1 MMTRLAL
8 IGCGE
13 NATSYT
19 AVTPR
24 LANVVFVAVVDP
36 EPDVAQRIADSLGA
50 SITASSLDDLLD
62 QHLDAFDAV
71 LILESSDSRVS
82 LAMRSAETGKH
93 VSVASPLAP
102 SAQTAEDIIN
112 ACRSANVRLMVS
124 NSLRFMPSQQE
135 VKAALTD
142 GKLGEPGLLR
152 MHRWTKSTA
161 HHDANSI
168 MMRQTVDG
176 IDLAIWLFDE
186 IPTEVYAVSCP
197 SYVQV
202 HLGFADGGMA
212 LIDDAQT
219 LPDGDGYFSLSLIGS
234 TGAAYADDHHNRNLL
249 FRGGDPSAIET
260 DDLGSLH
267 LTAQL
272 EEFVAA
278 IEEQREPAAN
288 GTDSQAALQV
298 AEAAVASLQSQQALR
313 LIGGTYELV

>member
-1 MMTRLAL
+1 MTRLAL
-8 IGCGE
+8 IGGGE
-13 NATSYT
+13 NAASYT
-19 AVTPR
+19 TVTPR
-24 LANVVFVAVVDP
+24 LPNVAFVAVVHP
-36 EPDVAQRIADSLGA
+36 EPDVAQRIAGLLGA
-50 SITASSLDDLLD
+50 SITANSLDDLLD

-71 LILESSDSRVS
+71 LILESSGSRAS

-93 VSVASPLAP
+93 VLVASPLAP
-102 SAQTAEDIIN
+102 SAQTAADVIN
-112 ACRSANVRLMVS
+112 ACRSANVRLMVGH
-124 NSLRFMPSQQE
+124 SLRFMPSQQA

-152 MHRWTKSTA
+152 MHRWTESTGQS
-161 HHDANSI
+161 DPDDI
-168 MMRQTVDG
+168 VMGQTVDG
-176 IDLAIWLFDE
+176 IDLAIWLFDGM
-186 IPTEVYAVSCP
+186 PTEVYAVSRP

-219 LPDGDGYFSLSLIGS
+219 LPGGDGYFSLSLIGS

-260 DDLGSLH
+260 GQGSLH

-272 EEFVAA
+272 QEFVAA

-288 GTDSQAALQV
+288 GADSQAALQV
-298 AEAAVASLQSQQALR
+298 AEAAVASLQSRQALR
-313 LIGGTYELV
+313 LIGGTYELA

>member
-13 NATSYT
+13 NAASYT
-19 AVTPR
+19 TVTSR
-24 LANVVFVAVVDP
+24 LPNVVFVAVVDP

-50 SITASSLDDLLD
+50 SITANSLDDLLD

-71 LILESSDSRVS
+71 LIPESSGSRVS
-82 LAMRSAETGKH
+82 LAMRSAATGKH
-93 VSVASPLAP
+93 VLVASPLSP
-102 SAQTAEDIIN
+102 SAQTAEDVIN

-124 NSLRFMPSQQE
+124 HSLRFMPSQQE

-152 MHRWTKSTA
+152 MHRWTESTDQS
-161 HHDANSI
+161 DADGI
-168 MMRQTVDG
+168 MMGQTVDG
-176 IDLAIWLFDE
+176 IDLAIWLFGGM
-186 IPTEVYAVSCP
+186 PTEVYAVSRP

-212 LIDDAQT
+212 LIDDART
-219 LPDGDGYFSLSLIGS
+219 LPGGGEYFSLSLIGS

-260 DDLGSLH
+260 DLGSLH

-272 EEFVAA
+272 QEFVAA

-288 GTDSQAALQV
+288 GADSQAALQV
-298 AEAAVASLQSQQALR
+298 AEAAVASLQSRQALR

>member
-186 IPTEVYAVSCP
+186 MPTEVYAVSCP

-219 LPDGDGYFSLSLIGS
+219 LPDGDGYFSLSLIG
-234 TGAAYADDHHNRNLL
+234 
-249 FRGGDPSAIET
+249 
-260 DDLGSLH
+260 
-267 LTAQL
+267 
-272 EEFVAA
+272 
-278 IEEQREPAAN
+278 
-288 GTDSQAALQV
+288 
-298 AEAAVASLQSQQALR
+298 
-313 LIGGTYELV
+313 